1 MKKGPASML
10 SHRSEPTAQSNYN
23 RNRSRLAPCWIQW
36 RSLLV
41 VAAAMWACVGA
52 ATPAVAAPV
61 SVGLLGIDGASV
73 EQGMGQALTDVLHRH
88 IPSLQ
93 GMRVEKSQQ
102 DLVEVK
108 LVFGCTDENPSCMA
122 KVGKS
127 LGVDRLIY
135 GSIRKQP
142 QGGLYTV
149 AIKQLSVADSTVEKF
164 ITEAVPGEILKAD
177 NQQLDELVQRWLRV
191 LLIEGL
197 RGGLHVVTEPPGAF
211 VQLDGI
217 AVGQSPLT
225 MQEVDVGDHLLRVE
239 LEGHNPMQRTIR
251 IRGGQVHEV
260 TAMLV
265 RRGSGRS
272 GTGGGTDVNRILKIT
287 SYVAAGLAGASFLAT
302 IGTWRGYVAS
312 EDAAGSS
319 LDRLQR
325 SLASSGKL
333 GQYAGFFGSSA
344 QLSGCG
350 MVSGLQGEPDYRSYL
365 DQCQQGNSLARAT
378 TGMWVATGTF
388 AVISIATGL
397 VAALRKP
404 AGDSADRPVQIQPT
418 QPAQPGPTQAA
429 PAQTAP
435 GDAPAPMAPAE
446 AAPAQAAPT
455 ASLQLIG
462 ISPSVGPD
470 GAAVAAAFRF

>member
-10 SHRSEPTAQSNYN
+10 SHRSFQTAESH
-23 RNRSRLAPCWIQW
+23 RDRWVPSRAW

-41 VAAAMWACVGA
+41 VAALMWVGVGA
-52 ATPAVAAPV
+52 GPAAAAPV

-73 EQGMGQALTDVLHRH
+73 EPGMGQALTDVLFRH

-102 DLVEVK
+102 DLPEVK

-127 LGVDRLIY
+127 LSVDRLIY

-149 AIKQLSVADSTVEKF
+149 AIKQLNVADSTVEKF
-164 ITEAVPGEILKAD
+164 ITEAVPAEVLRPD
-177 NQQLDELVQRWLRV
+177 SPQLDELVQRWLRV

-197 RGGLHVVTEPPGAF
+197 RGGLRVVTDPPGAS

-225 MQEVDVGDHLLRVE
+225 MQEVDVGEHLLRVE
-239 LEGHNPMQRTIR
+239 LADHRPEQKTIR

-260 TAMLV
+260 TAALV
-265 RRGSGRS
+265 QRGSGRS
-272 GTGGGTDVNRILKIT
+272 GGRGQAETTRILKIT
-287 SYVAAGLAGASFLAT
+287 SYIAAGLAGASFLAA

-312 EDAAGSS
+312 EDAASAS
-319 LDRLQR
+319 LDQLQR
-325 SLASSGKL
+325 KL
-333 GQYAGFFGSSA
+333 TTNGQIGPYTGFFTSSA
-344 QLSGCG
+344 QLSGCA
-350 MVSGLQGEPDYRSYL
+350 MVSGLQADMDYRGYF

-378 TGMWVATGTF
+378 TGLWVATGTF
-388 AVISIATGL
+388 AVVSIATGL
-397 VAALRKP
+397 IAALRKP
-404 AGDSADRPVQIQPT
+404 AGDPADHPMPTSTPPQP
-418 QPAQPGPTQAA
+418 QPASAA
-429 PAQTAP
+429 PASPAP
-435 GDAPAPMAPAE
+435 EQPAPAPAAPD
-446 AAPAQAAPT
+446 AAPAAR
-455 ASLQLIG
+455 LQLIG
-462 ISPSVGPD
+462 VSPSVGPD